1 MIEMDQREHWGSKWG
16 FILAAM
22 GSAVGLGN
30 IWRFSYAMGEGG
42 GAAFLIIYLVS
53 VLLIGFPVMMIEFA
67 IGSRAQTDAV
77 GAFKK
82 LAPGTPWKAV
92 GALGVFAGF
101 VILSFYGVIGGWS
114 IRYFVEYLT
123 GGIAGDT
130 ETFFE
135 GFVSQGAAPIV
146 YQFIFMAITIGIVYF
161 GVQKGIEWSS
171 KWIMPFLSV
180 LLVLLAIYSLTLG
193 GAAEAMEFMFR
204 PEWGAFTDPDVYIG
218 AIGQAFFTLS
228 LGMGA
233 MLTYASYLH
242 PDERLTSS
250 AGVII
255 LLDTAFAI
263 ICGLVIFPALFSQ
276 GLDPAGGAGLVFVI
290 LPIVFQQLGT
300 IGTIVGALFFVLV
313 ALSAVSSAISLLEVT
328 VAFFINKFNWNRRLT
343 TLVFGFIIALVG
355 VPSSLSQGAVDIT
368 LFGDDFLSLMDKL
381 TERLLL
387 PLGGLLMVFFVAWRW
402 KKEEILQYT
411 DIKQAAWGPA
421 FLFVSKWIVPI
432 GMTIVLVFSLLGWNS

>member
-1 MIEMDQREHWGSKWG
+1 MEKREHWGSKWG

-30 IWRFSYAMGEGG
+30 IWRFSYAMGSGG

-53 VLLIGFPVMMIEFA
+53 VLLIGFPVMMVEFA

-82 LAPGTPWKAV
+82 LAPGTAWKGV
-92 GALGVFAGF
+92 GVLGVIAGF

-114 IRYFVEYLT
+114 IRYVVEYLT
-123 GGIAGDT
+123 GGVAGDT
-130 ETFFE
+130 EAFFG
-135 GFVSQGAAPIV
+135 GFISQAGEPII
-146 YQFIFMAITIGIVYF
+146 YQVIFMALTIGIVYF

-193 GAAEAMEFMFR
+193 GAGEAMEFMFR
-204 PEWGAFTDPDVYIG
+204 PDWSSFTDPDVYVG

-263 ICGLVIFPALFSQ
+263 VCGLVIFPALFAF
-276 GLDPAGGAGLVFVI
+276 GLNPAEGAGLVFVV
-290 LPIVFQQLGT
+290 LPVVFQQLGT
-300 IGTIVGALFFVLV
+300 VGTIVGAVFFLLV
-313 ALSAVSSAISLLEVT
+313 VLSAISSAISLLEVT

-343 TLVFGFIIALVG
+343 TVVFGGIITLVG
-355 VPSSLSQGAVDIT
+355 IPSSLSQGAMDIT
-368 LFGDDFLSLMDKL
+368 VFGDSFLDLMDKF

-387 PLGGLLMVFFVAWRW
+387 PLGGLLMVIFVAWTW
-402 KKEEILQYT
+402 GKDEILKYA
-411 DIKQAAWGPA
+411 DINDAAWGPA
-421 FLFVSKWIVPI
+421 FLFVTKWIVPV
-432 GMTIVLVFSLLGWNS
+432 GMAIVLIFSLLGWNG